1 MARSLTFR
9 AAFAVVMLSLSLTLG
24 ACVTEPGYYG
34 GTVLVAPPLPRVE
47 YYGAAPYPGYIWL
60 GGYWNWA
67 PSGYYW
73 VRGRWAAPRPG
84 YRWVPHRWRDTARG
98 WRKTGGRWVRHR

>member
-1 MARSLTFR
+1 MTRSPKFR
-9 AAFAVVMLSLSLTLG
+9 AAIAAITLGLSLTLG
-24 ACVTEPGYYG
+24 ACVAEPGYYG
-34 GTVLVAPPLPRVE
+34 GAVLVAPPPPRAE
-47 YYGAAPYPGYIWL
+47 YYGPAPYPGYIWL

-84 YRWVPHRWRDTARG
+84 YRWVPHRWVDTAHG
-98 WRKTGGRWVRHR
+98 WHMTGGRWVRRR